1 MVPLTT
7 TNRRERFREYMRRL
21 TTGVSAREAID
32 NELYVPLPSGSMA
45 DRLVPRLDLQPASA
59 HLVVGGL
66 GTGKTTQLLVAHQRL
81 DALPDVSSTYIDV
94 STHHDLSRLTPG
106 VLIVVAGLSL
116 SGRLVSSR
124 PGAESNLRRQFRRW
138 ARGYTEWVEEDYD
151 DDYDVDPDYDD
162 HPSRTPVRYDP
173 VLVPPE
179 PPIATDVAEK
189 VKALGQLHE
198 AVKQHVKNVVLMFDS
213 LDRVTNIDAFGATAS
228 QDIRAMKQLGIG
240 VVVVGPLTVIFG
252 PHRQIA
258 DRFDHTYHVG
268 AVDVDTA
275 DGPQFLERVLR
286 LRVPEELLTDD
297 AVRRIVRSSGG
308 VFRDLLSIARAAG
321 EEAYIAGA
329 EQVMEQHVA
338 SAADNFGRTLML
350 GLGADEIAVLQRVKS
365 HGHFVQTSDKHIALL
380 ATRRVLEYGEG
391 EARFKVHPTIAELI
405 DQVPAK

>member
-1 MVPLTT
+1 MPLTT

-21 TTGVSAREAID
+21 MTGVSAREAID
-32 NELYVPLPSGSMA
+32 NDLYVPLPSGSMA

-59 HLVVGGL
+59 HLVVGGI
-66 GTGKTTQLLVAHQRL
+66 GTGKTTQLLVAHKQL
-81 DALPDVSSTYIDV
+81 DALPDISSTYIDV
-94 STHHDLSRLTPG
+94 SAFHDLSRLSPG
-106 VLIVVAGLSL
+106 VMLVVAGLSL
-116 SGRLVSSR
+116 SKRLLSMKT
-124 PGAESNLRRQFRRW
+124 PAEVDVRRQFDRW
-138 ARGYTEWVEEDYD
+138 AEGYTLWVPEDYD
-151 DDYDVDPDYDD
+151 DSDDYSDDYDGRP
-162 HPSRTPVRYDP
+162 RTAVRYDP

-179 PPIATDVAEK
+179 PPIGIDLTEK
-189 VKALGQLHE
+189 ANALDKLHN
-198 AVKQHVKNVVLMFDS
+198 AVKQHVRNVVLLFDS
-213 LDRVTNIDAFGATAS
+213 LDRVTDIDAFGATVS
-228 QDIRAMKQLGIG
+228 QDVRAMKQIGIG

-258 DRFDHTYHVG
+258 DRFDHTYHVA

-297 AVRRIVRSSGG
+297 AVRRIVWSSGG
-308 VFRDLLSIARAAG
+308 IFRDLLSIARAAG

-329 EQVMEQHVA
+329 EQVLEQHVA